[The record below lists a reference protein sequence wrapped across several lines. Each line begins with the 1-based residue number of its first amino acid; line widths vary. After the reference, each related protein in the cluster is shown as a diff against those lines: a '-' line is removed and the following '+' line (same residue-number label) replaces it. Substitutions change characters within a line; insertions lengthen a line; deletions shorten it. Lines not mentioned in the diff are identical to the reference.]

1 MMWQAA
7 QILDEAGAYPLSH
20 NILRRRLEAYRKS
33 SPVGVNRAAWTVAF
47 PQPFTELIN
56 AKSKAAGV
64 PPGLARAIMREES
77 GFNAGIESS
86 ANAVGLM
93 QLIVPTAKH
102 MAKGTGMKASRRT
115 LRRPDFNVML
125 GTKYLAHV
133 RTVANAALPLIP
145 AGYNA
150 GAGRLKQWINQRGKL
165 PMDLFV
171 ELIPYEE
178 ARGYTKRVMAT
189 FATYQYLYGDQTLP
203 YFGQQTW
210 HEAPKR
216 KTRRVRKRV
225 RRKSKAGSKRRR

>member
-1 MMWQAA
+1 MAGRS
-7 QILDEAGAYPLSH
+7 ILDEAGAYPLSH

-33 SPVGVNRAAWTVAF
+33 LRRRKSGRLDVAF

-150 GAGRLKQWINQRGKL
+150 GAGRLKQWINRRGKL

-189 FATYQYLYGDQTLP
+189 FATYQYLYGDQLYP
-203 YFGQQTW
+203 ILVNRPGMR
-210 HEAPKR
+210 HRSA
-216 KTRRVRKRV
+216 RRVV
-225 RRKSKAGSKRRR
+225 FAKSSS